1 MAIASLAINL
11 SEVFLEPPLQ
21 GLKRGPW
28 FRVVLPTLQHDIIQG
43 IGTPTGARHAVVLLD
58 GLQDLCIAH
67 ARVGEPA
74 VGDYLVQEDTKG
86 PHIGLD
92 GEAVVEGGFGSGPL
106 DGELMDGKSNRS
118 RSNKTDSVAMFVNT
132 HWHNSQ

>member
-11 SEVFLEPPLQ
+11 SEEFLEPPLQ

-28 FRVVLPTLQHDIIQG
+28 FRVVSPTLQHDLIQG
-43 IGTPTGARHAVVLLD
+43 IGTLTGARHAVAGWD
-58 GLQDLCIAH
+58 CLQDLCISH
-67 ARVGEPA
+67 ARVGELP

-92 GEAVVEGGFGSGPL
+92 GEAVVEDSLRSSPL
-106 DGELMDGKSNRS
+106 DGNLMDGKSNRN
-118 RSNKTDSVAMFVNT
+118 RSSITDSVARFVNT